1 MFHDEKYSDL
11 LIEKYSE
18 YKFVVCNDSDDNISE
33 KIINAIIANCIPIYF
48 GSSDIFNY
56 INKKRFIYS
65 RDFTNFN
72 DLLNHIIKLDNDMNL
87 YSSVLEES
95 VFIGNIRYDNLEEY
109 LEDKIDKSFGFKS
122 KNILLNN
129 NYVNNKQS
137 ECIDFKIKQLK
148 LDSGVDNNK
157 LIKRYLN
164 NFIREDDMI
173 L

>member
-1 MFHDEKYSDL
+1 MFNDEKYSDL
-11 LIEKYSE
+11 LIEKYNE

-48 GSSDIFNY
+48 GSCDIFNY
-56 INKKRFIYS
+56 INKNRFIYS
-65 RDFTNFN
+65 NDFSNYN

-95 VFIGNIRYDNLEEY
+95 VFIGNINYDNLEEY

-137 ECIDFKIKQLK
+137 ETIDFKIKELK
-148 LDSGVDNNK
+148 LDFSVDNDK

-164 NFIREDDMI
+164 NFIREDDVI